1 MDEKLALLGLDGFQR
16 LLSILRDDGY
26 VTVGP
31 VTRDGAVVYDEIRG
45 VSDLPQGFR
54 DEQAAGRYRLSKNGG
69 AALFGYAHGPQS
81 WKKFLFPSQSKVF
94 TARRDGAGFTMINQT
109 AEPVR
114 HAFIGARPCEISA
127 ILIQDKVFTAGA
139 YVDEGYKAR
148 RENIFIAAVNCAEPG
163 GTCFCAS
170 MGTGP
175 AVKSGF
181 DLALTEIV
189 EDVRHVFLV
198 KTGSEKGVDVLSR
211 IPHENANDE
220 SVKKAD
226 AIITAAASK
235 MGRKLDTAGIKELLY
250 GSRESR
256 HWEKV
261 AARCLTCANCTM
273 VCPTC
278 FCSSVE
284 DVTSLTG
291 DIAERWRK
299 WDSCFTTDFTHIHGG
314 SVRQT
319 AASRY
324 RHWITHKLGSW
335 HDQFGSSGCVGC
347 GRCITWCPAGIDITE
362 EVEALRAPVEPSTAK
377 DQGRGHEK
385 P

>member
-1 MDEKLALLGLDGFQR
+1 MDEKLALLGLEGFQK
-16 LLSILRDDGY
+16 LLSTLRDNGY
-26 VTVGP
+26 VTAGP
-31 VTRDGAVVYDEIRG
+31 TVRDGVVVYDEIHS

-54 DEQAAGRYRLSKNGG
+54 DEQAPGRYRLSKNGG
-69 AALFGYAHGPQS
+69 SAFFGYAASPQS
-81 WKKFLFPSQSKVF
+81 WKKFLYPSLSKVF
-94 TARRDGAGFTMINQT
+94 SARREGSGFALIHEHNETVKY
-109 AEPVR
+109 AL
-114 HAFIGARPCEISA
+114 IGARPCEIAA
-127 ILIQDKVFTAGA
+127 ILTQDKVFTGGA
-139 YVDEGYKAR
+139 HVDEAYKAR
-148 RENIFIAAVNCAEPG
+148 RDSVFIVAVNCAEPG

-175 AVKSGF
+175 SVTSGY

-189 EDVRHVFLV
+189 EDGRHVFLV
-198 KTGSEKGVDVLSR
+198 KTGSEKGASVLSA
-211 IPHENANDE
+211 IPHENADDG
-220 SVKKAD
+220 SVKKAE
-226 AIITAAASK
+226 AIMKAAVSK
-235 MGRKLDTAGIKELLY
+235 MGRKLDTSGIKELLY
-250 GSRESR
+250 GARDSR

-261 AARCLTCANCTM
+261 AGRCLACANCTM

-291 DIAERWRK
+291 DVAERWRK
-299 WDSCFTTDFTHIHGG
+299 WDSCFTTDFTYIHGG

-319 AASRY
+319 TASRY

-362 EVEALRAPVEPSTAK
+362 EAAALRALVEPSTAE

>member
-1 MDEKLALLGLDGFQR
+1 MDEKSALLGLEGFQR
-16 LLSILRDDGY
+16 LLSILREDGY
-26 VTVGP
+26 LTAGP
-31 VTRDGAVVYDEIRG
+31 AVRDGAVVYDEIRN
-45 VSDLPQGFR
+45 VSDLPVGMR
-54 DEQAAGRYRLSKNGG
+54 AEQAAGWSRLSKRDDG
-69 AALFGYAHGPQS
+69 ALFGYAVGPQS

-94 TARRDGAGFTMINQT
+94 AAQRDGAGFTLIHENH
-109 AEPVR
+109 EPVKY
-114 HAFIGARPCEISA
+114 AFIGARPCEISA
-127 ILIQDKVFTAGA
+127 ILIQDKVFTGGA
-139 YVDEGYKAR
+139 YVDDGYKAR
-148 RENIFIAAVNCAEPG
+148 RENIFIVAVNCAEPG

-181 DLALTEIV
+181 DLALTEII
-189 EDVRHVFLV
+189 EDGRHVFLV
-198 KTGSEKGVDVLSR
+198 KTGSEKGASVFSR
-211 IPHENANDE
+211 IPHENADDE
-220 SVKKAD
+220 SVKKAG
-226 AIITAAASK
+226 AVMAASASR

-250 GSRESR
+250 GARESR

-278 FCSSVE
+278 FCSTVE

-299 WDSCFTTDFTHIHGG
+299 WDSCFTTDFTYIHGG
-314 SVRQT
+314 SARQT

-362 EVEALRAPVEPSTAK
+362 EVEALRAQVEQSTAE
-377 DQGRGHEK
+377 DHGRGHEK

>member
-1 MDEKLALLGLDGFQR
+1 MDEKLALSGLDGFQK
-16 LLSILRDDGY
+16 LLTILRDDGY
-26 VTVGP
+26 VAVGP
-31 VTRDGAVVYDEIRG
+31 VARDGAVVYDEIHS
-45 VSDLPQGFR
+45 VSDLPQGFH
-54 DEQAAGRYRLSKNGG
+54 DEQTPGQYRLSKNGG
-69 AALFGYAHGPQS
+69 SAIFGYAVGPQS
-81 WKKFLFPSQSKVF
+81 WKKFLYPSQSKVF
-94 TARRDGAGFTMINQT
+94 AAKRDGKGFALIPETGK
-109 AEPVR
+109 PVKY
-114 HAFIGARPCEISA
+114 AFVGARPCEIAA
-127 ILIQDKVFTAGA
+127 ILVQDKVFTGGA
-139 YVDEGYKAR
+139 YVDDGYKAR
-148 RENIFIAAVNCAEPG
+148 RENIFIVAVNCAEPG

-175 AVKSGF
+175 SVKSGF

-189 EDVRHVFLV
+189 EDSRHVFLV
-198 KTGSEKGVDVLSR
+198 KTGSEKGASVLSR
-211 IPHENANDE
+211 IPHENADDE
-220 SVKKAD
+220 LVKKAD
-226 AIITAAASK
+226 IVMRGAVSK
-235 MGRKLDTAGIKELLY
+235 MGRKLDTNGIKELLY
-250 GSRESR
+250 GARESR

-261 AARCLTCANCTM
+261 GTRCLTCANCTI

-299 WDSCFTTDFTHIHGG
+299 WDSCFTTDFTYIHGG

-319 AASRY
+319 TASRY
-324 RHWITHKLGSW
+324 RHWITHKLASW
-335 HDQFGSSGCVGC
+335 QDQFGSSGCVGC

-362 EVEALRAPVEPSTAK
+362 EVAALRKQVEASTAV

>member
-1 MDEKLALLGLDGFQR
+1 MDEKSALLGLEGFQR
-16 LLSILRDDGY
+16 LLDILRDDGY
-26 VTVGP
+26 LTAGP
-31 VTRDGAVVYDEIRG
+31 AVRDGAVVYDEIRN
-45 VSDLPQGFR
+45 VSDLPVGMR
-54 DEQAAGRYRLSKNGG
+54 AEQAAGWSRLSKRDD
-69 AALFGYAHGPQS
+69 AALFGYVHGPQS

-94 TARRDGAGFTMINQT
+94 AAQRDGAGFTLIHENR
-109 AEPVR
+109 EPVKY
-114 HAFIGARPCEISA
+114 AFIGARPCEISA
-127 ILIQDKVFTAGA
+127 ILIQDRVFTGGA
-139 YVDEGYKAR
+139 YVDDGYKAR
-148 RENIFIAAVNCAEPG
+148 RENIFIVAVNCAEPG

-181 DLALTEIV
+181 DLALTEII
-189 EDVRHVFLV
+189 EDGRHVFLV
-198 KTGSEKGVDVLSR
+198 KTGSEKGAGVLSR
-211 IPHENANDE
+211 IPHENADGE

-226 AIITAAASK
+226 AVMAASVSK
-235 MGRKLDTAGIKELLY
+235 MGRKLDTTGIKELLY
-250 GSRESR
+250 GARESR

-278 FCSSVE
+278 FCSTVE
-284 DVTSLTG
+284 DVASLTG

-299 WDSCFTTDFTHIHGG
+299 WDSCFTTDFTYIHGG
-314 SVRQT
+314 SARQT

-362 EVEALRAPVEPSTAK
+362 EAAALR
-377 DQGRGHEK
+377 R
-385 P
+385 

>member
-16 LLSILRDDGY
+16 LLTVLREDGY
-26 VTVGP
+26 VTAGP
-31 VTRDGAVVYDEIRG
+31 VARDGAVVYDEIHS

-54 DEQAAGRYRLSKNGG
+54 DEQAPGRYRLSKNGDP
-69 AALFGYAHGPQS
+69 ALFGYATGPQS

-94 TARRDGAGFTMINQT
+94 SARRDGAGFTLIHENH
-109 AEPVR
+109 EPPKY
-114 HAFIGARPCEISA
+114 ALIGARPCEISA
-127 ILIQDKVFTAGA
+127 IMIQDKVFTGGA
-139 YVDEGYKAR
+139 YVDDGYKAR
-148 RENIFIAAVNCAEPG
+148 RENVFIVAVNCAEPG
-163 GTCFCAS
+163 GACFCVS

-175 AVKSGF
+175 SVKSGF
-181 DLALTEIV
+181 DLALTELI
-189 EDVRHVFLV
+189 EDGRHGFLV
-198 KTGSEKGVDVLSR
+198 KTGSEKGASVLSR
-211 IPHENANDE
+211 IPHENADAG

-226 AIITAAASK
+226 VQTQAAVSK
-235 MGRKLDTAGIKELLY
+235 MGRKLDTVGVKELLY
-250 GSRESR
+250 GARESR

-261 AARCLTCANCTM
+261 AGRCLTCANCTM

-278 FCSSVE
+278 FCSGVE

-299 WDSCFTTDFTHIHGG
+299 WDSCFTTDFTYIHGG
-314 SVRQT
+314 SARQT

-362 EVEALRAPVEPSTAK
+362 EVAALRTQAEPSTAK
-377 DQGRGHEK
+377 EQGRGDEK